1 MVASSSWSRT
11 IESRY
16 TSILRLGGTTFM
28 PWATSWMRLA
38 QLVRFIVERSLGKP
52 PGGGVLSS
60 EGGIA
65 TREQALRACTCWA
78 FRFVSPCKGALK
90 AST

>member
-1 MVASSSWSRT
+1 M
-11 IESRY
+11 
-16 TSILRLGGTTFM
+16 LRLEGTTFM

-38 QLVRFIVERSLGKP
+38 QLVKFIRERSLGKP
-52 PGGGVLSS
+52 PKGGILSS
-60 EGGIA
+60 DGGIT

-78 FRFVSPCKGALK
+78 FNFVSPCKGALK